1 VLRNIIVQTWKVK
14 PNEERF
20 DLSKKDEPVK
30 PSTPKNAMSFPSEN
44 RF

>member
-1 VLRNIIVQTWKVK
+1 MLIKIIVQTLKVK

-30 PSTPKNAMSFPSEN
+30 PSTPKTQ
-44 RF
+44 